1 MKNSVKSKKPNSQP
15 SRNQKRIQRYLIAY
29 PLVALLIKLIIML
42 NTPNGGWYGADGEN
56 YMLGVDGLVNEG
68 FFSTQGKLS
77 YWPAGYPLLIWP
89 LAEISLTKVFYLLSS
104 IQSLFF
110 AFATF
115 FFTSQIAKS
124 KLAYLATF
132 TSLLISFNPTLSLN
146 SLSVGYETP
155 ISACLM
161 IAIGI
166 IIKHRNSEESKIS
179 LAAVGFVSFW
189 FALAIFM
196 QPRFILVGI
205 AVIILWVLK
214 FNLRKSA
221 ALLILVGTAIMVTT
235 PTIMI
240 YRNLVAIDQ
249 ATISTNLGVTMAIGA
264 GDQTKG
270 GYLRT
275 GPEVPCNPI
284 PPETSVT
291 DNRKV
296 RCVLEWYVAN
306 PLKTLKLAFNKS
318 QYFWSPWS
326 GPLAD
331 GTMLRNPWLKI
342 APSKQIAT
350 TEDGY
355 KLVYGGIGQLISYI
369 WIISQ
374 LLLLFVGFREL
385 QRRGDIE
392 KFYSRLFLIPIMI
405 NWIISIGTIG
415 DHRFRIPTMIMS
427 LLLQAAGLISIKKK
441 FSKAF

>member
-1 MKNSVKSKKPNSQP
+1 
-15 SRNQKRIQRYLIAY
+15 
-29 PLVALLIKLIIML
+29 
-42 NTPNGGWYGADGEN
+42 
-56 YMLGVDGLVNEG
+56 
-68 FFSTQGKLS
+68 
-77 YWPAGYPLLIWP
+77 
-89 LAEISLTKVFYLLSS
+89 
-104 IQSLFF
+104 
-110 AFATF
+110 
-115 FFTSQIAKS
+115 
-124 KLAYLATF
+124 
-132 TSLLISFNPTLSLN
+132 
-146 SLSVGYETP
+146 
-155 ISACLM
+155 M

-342 APSKQIAT
+342 APTKQIAT

-385 QRRGDIE
+385 NRRGDVE
-392 KFYSRLFLIPIMI
+392 KFYSKLLLIPIVI

>member
-1 MKNSVKSKKPNSQP
+1 MKNSLKLQKPNSQL

-29 PLVALLIKLIIML
+29 PLVALLIKLVVML

-68 FFSTQGKLS
+68 FFSAQGKLS

-110 AFATF
+110 AYATY

-161 IAIGI
+161 MAIGI

-179 LAAVGFVSFW
+179 LAAVGFVSSW
-189 FALAIFM
+189 FALSIFM
-196 QPRFILVGI
+196 QPRFILIGF
-205 AVIILWVLK
+205 AVIFLWVLK
-214 FNLRKSA
+214 SNSRKSA
-221 ALLILVGTAIMVTT
+221 ALLLLIGAAVMVTT

-240 YRNLVAIDQ
+240 YRNLVVIDQ

-264 GDQTKG
+264 GDQTNG

-306 PLKTLKLAFNKS
+306 PIKTLKLAFNKS

-342 APSKQIAT
+342 APTKQIAT

-355 KLVYGGIGQLISYI
+355 KLVYGSFGKLISYI
-369 WIISQ
+369 WVISQ
-374 LLLLFVGFREL
+374 LLLLFVGYREL
-385 QRRGDIE
+385 NRRGEVE
-392 KFYSRLFLIPIMI
+392 KFYSRLFIIPIVI
-405 NWIISIGTIG
+405 TWIISIGTIG

-427 LLLQAAGLISIKKK
+427 LLLQAAGLVSIKKK
-441 FSKAF
+441 FSKVF

>member
-166 IIKHRNSEESKIS
+166 IIKYRNSEESKIS

-275 GPEVPCNPI
+275 GSEVPCNPI

-342 APSKQIAT
+342 APTKQIAT

-355 KLVYGGIGQLISYI
+355 KLVFGGVGQLISYI

-385 QRRGDIE
+385 NRRGDVE
-392 KFYSRLFLIPIMI
+392 KFYSRLFLLPIVI

>member
-1 MKNSVKSKKPNSQP
+1 MKNSVKLKKPNSQP

-29 PLVALLIKLIIML
+29 PLFALLIKLVVML

-104 IQSLFF
+104 IQSLLF
-110 AFATF
+110 AFATY
-115 FFTSQIAKS
+115 FFTNQIAKS
-124 KLAYLATF
+124 KIAYLATF

-161 IAIGI
+161 MAIGI

-179 LAAVGFVSFW
+179 LAVVGFASSW

-196 QPRFILVGI
+196 QPRFILVGF
-205 AVIILWVLK
+205 AVIILWVMK
-214 FNLRKSA
+214 FNSRRSA
-221 ALLILVGTAIMVTT
+221 ALLLLISTTVMVST

-240 YRNLVAIDQ
+240 YRNLVVIDQ

-306 PLKTLKLAFNKS
+306 PIKTLKLAFNKS

-342 APSKQIAT
+342 APTKQIAT
-350 TEDGY
+350 EEDGY
-355 KLVYGGIGQLISYI
+355 KLVYGSFGKLVSYI

-374 LLLLFVGFREL
+374 LLLLFVGYQEL
-385 QRRGDIE
+385 NRRGEVE
-392 KFYSRLFLIPIMI
+392 KFFSKLFVIPIVI
-405 NWIISIGTIG
+405 TWIISIGTIG
-415 DHRFRIPTMIMS
+415 DHRFRMPTMIMS

-441 FSKAF
+441 FSKVF

>member
-1 MKNSVKSKKPNSQP
+1 
-15 SRNQKRIQRYLIAY
+15 
-29 PLVALLIKLIIML
+29 
-42 NTPNGGWYGADGEN
+42 
-56 YMLGVDGLVNEG
+56 
-68 FFSTQGKLS
+68 
-77 YWPAGYPLLIWP
+77 
-89 LAEISLTKVFYLLSS
+89 
-104 IQSLFF
+104 
-110 AFATF
+110 
-115 FFTSQIAKS
+115 
-124 KLAYLATF
+124 
-132 TSLLISFNPTLSLN
+132 
-146 SLSVGYETP
+146 
-155 ISACLM
+155 M

-179 LAAVGFVSFW
+179 LVAVGFVSFW

-270 GYLRT
+270 GYLRA

-342 APSKQIAT
+342 APTKQIAT

-385 QRRGDIE
+385 NRRGDVE
-392 KFYSRLFLIPIMI
+392 KFYSKLLLIPIVI

-441 FSKAF
+441 FAKAF